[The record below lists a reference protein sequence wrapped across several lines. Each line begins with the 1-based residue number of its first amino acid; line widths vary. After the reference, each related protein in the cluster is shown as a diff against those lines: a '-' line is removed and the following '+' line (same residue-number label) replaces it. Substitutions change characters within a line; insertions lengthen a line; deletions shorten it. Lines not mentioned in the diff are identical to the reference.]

1 MFTITYLLLIV
12 FLVLF
17 SWAGN
22 IYGVTLSDG
31 TLLPNLLSQEGIRW
45 LVRHSIDNISAAP
58 LAEVLLALI
67 LIGALRSS
75 GLWSSLVHRE
85 SRSIQRTRHALHMAL
100 ILFAACILAVLIG
113 ITPGGNLLSVTGHIA
128 GGPFASGW
136 LFLLTLTG
144 IAPCILFGY
153 MSDQW
158 HTREELFI
166 GITSEITSCT
176 CYLVTLIVASQL
188 IAMVRYIHLFELL
201 KASSITQDIIET
213 LVYIPPL
220 IALYIK
226 KHFTHDTSSAE

>member
-58 LAEVLLALI
+58 LTEILLALI
-67 LIGALRSS
+67 LIGAVRSS
-75 GLWSSLVHRE
+75 GLWSSSIHRE
-85 SRSIQRTRHALHMAL
+85 SRNKQRTRHALRMAF
-100 ILFAACILAVLIG
+100 ILLTICILSVLIG
-113 ITPGGNLLSVTGHIA
+113 ITLGGNLLSVTGHIA

-136 LFLLTLTG
+136 FFLLTLIV

-153 MSDQW
+153 MSGHW
-158 HTREELFI
+158 HTREDFFI
-166 GITSEITSCT
+166 GTTSEIASCAS
-176 CYLVTLIVASQL
+176 YFVTLIAASQL
-188 IAMVRYIHLFELL
+188 IAIAQYIHLFELL
-201 KASSITQDIIET
+201 KVSSIAQEIIEA
-213 LVYIPPL
+213 LIYAIPL

-226 KHFTHDTSSAE
+226 KHFTHDTSSIE